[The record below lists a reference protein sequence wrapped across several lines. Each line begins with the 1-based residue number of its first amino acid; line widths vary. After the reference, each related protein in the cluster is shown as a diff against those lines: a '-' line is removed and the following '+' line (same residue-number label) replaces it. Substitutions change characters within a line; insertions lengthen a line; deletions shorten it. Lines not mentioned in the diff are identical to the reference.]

1 MGLGCVWWVEQTYVA
16 ERSIS
21 PSTGVE
27 RWVVADARTYDL
39 HGEACAFLA
48 GLRSKGRSPNTERV
62 YAGRLA
68 LYLNYCTQR
77 RIEWSR
83 PSFMALSGLQ
93 QWLVTTPLPARSRR
107 SSTTAAPR
115 YRSQGTANAV
125 MTAVTDFLR
134 FGALHGWVP
143 AQTAGLLSEPKF
155 LRYLPA
161 GYDAGERGQW
171 RQVQVSAFRFQ
182 VSEPGYEDLSPE
194 QIRRM
199 IADTPRARDRFLI
212 ALLAAT
218 SLRIGE
224 ALGLRQEDLHFLA
237 SSRSL
242 GCPVQGPHLHV
253 RRRTDNPNRALAK
266 SRHPRCLP
274 VTPDI
279 VSLYTDYQYE
289 RTPVAAAA
297 ETGMVFV
304 NLFRPPL
311 GRAMT
316 YPNAKT
322 SSTVWPG
329 APGIRRGRTCC
340 ATPRP
345 PTGCAREWTGTWCKS
360 CWVTPRRCP
369 WTATDTSMS
378 PRPGRL
384 STGPR
389 HGGRTSE
396 HRYRARDRTG
406 GADEGHE
413 EVVGEV
419 AACPHRSRVAAGG
432 VGQRQMAVHRRSR
445 QPAYLVLPVPHP
457 LLRHDRA
464 RSGDVLHVLLGP
476 AQKERP
482 AAGGVRRHLHPQPFQ
497 IPASGGRR
505 AVHAHP

>member
-1 MGLGCVWWVEQTYVA
+1 VEQTYVA

-21 PSTGVE
+21 PATGVE
-27 RWVVADARTYDL
+27 RWVVADTRTYDL
-39 HGEACAFLA
+39 HVEACAFLA

-68 LYLNYCTQR
+68 LYLSYCTQR
-77 RIEWSR
+77 RIEWWC

-107 SSTTAAPR
+107 CPTTAAPR

-134 FGALHGWVP
+134 FGALHSWVP
-143 AQTAGLLSEPKF
+143 SQTAGLLSEPRF
-155 LRYLPA
+155 LRFLPA
-161 GYDAGERGQW
+161 GYDDGERGQW

-182 VSEPGYEDLSPE
+182 VSEPGYEDLSPQ

-218 SLRIGE
+218 GLRIGE

-266 SRHPRCLP
+266 SRHSRCLP

-279 VSLYTDYQYE
+279 VAFYTDYQHE
-289 RTPVAAAA
+289 RNQVGAAAD
-297 ETGMVFV
+297 TGMVFV

-316 YPNAKT
+316 YPNAKN
-322 SSTVWPG
+322 VFDRL
-329 APGIRRGRTCC
+329 ARRAGHPARPHMLRHSA
-340 ATPRP
+340 ATHWL
-345 PTGCAREWTGTWCKS
+345 REGVDRDVVQKLLGHAS
-360 CWVTPRRCP
+360 PL
-369 WTATDTSMS
+369 SMD
-378 PRPGRL
+378 
-384 STGPR
+384 
-389 HGGRTSE
+389 
-396 HRYRARDRTG
+396 RYRHV
-406 GADEGHE
+406 DESE
-413 EVVGEV
+413 TR
-419 AACPHRSRVAAGG
+419 AAV
-432 VGQRQMAVHRRSR
+432 
-445 QPAYLVLPVPHP
+445 
-457 LLRHDRA
+457 DRA
-464 RSGDVLHVLLGP
+464 QAWREN
-476 AQKERP
+476 Q
-482 AAGGVRRHLHPQPFQ
+482 
-497 IPASGGRR
+497 
-505 AVHAHP
+505 

>member
-1 MGLGCVWWVEQTYVA
+1 VEQSYIA

-21 PSTGVE
+21 PVTGVE

-39 HGEACAFLA
+39 HAEACAFLA

-77 RIEWSR
+77 RIEWSC
-83 PSFMALSGLQ
+83 PGFMALSGLQ

-107 SSTTAAPR
+107 SPTMAAPR

-143 AQTAGLLSEPKF
+143 SQTAGLLSEPKF
-155 LRYLPA
+155 LRFLPA

-171 RQVQVSAFRFQ
+171 RQVQASAFRFQ

-218 SLRIGE
+218 GLRIGE

-242 GCPVQGPHLHV
+242 GCPVEGPHLHV
-253 RRRTDNPNRALAK
+253 RRRADNPNRALAK
-266 SRHPRCLP
+266 SRQSRCLP
-274 VTPDI
+274 VTPVI
-279 VSLYTDYQYE
+279 VAFYTDYQHE
-289 RTPVAAAA
+289 RNPVAEAA

-316 YPNAKT
+316 YPNAKN
-322 SSTVWPG
+322 VFDRL
-329 APGIRRGRTCC
+329 ARRAGHPARPHMLRHSA
-340 ATPRP
+340 ATHWLRGGVDRDVVQKLLGHASPL
-345 PTGCAREWTGTWCKS
+345 
-360 CWVTPRRCP
+360 
-369 WTATDTSMS
+369 SMD
-378 PRPGRL
+378 
-384 STGPR
+384 
-389 HGGRTSE
+389 
-396 HRYRARDRTG
+396 RYRHI
-406 GADEGHE
+406 DESE
-413 EVVGEV
+413 TR
-419 AACPHRSRVAAGG
+419 AAV
-432 VGQRQMAVHRRSR
+432 
-445 QPAYLVLPVPHP
+445 
-457 LLRHDRA
+457 DRA
-464 RSGDVLHVLLGP
+464 QAWREN
-476 AQKERP
+476 Q
-482 AAGGVRRHLHPQPFQ
+482 
-497 IPASGGRR
+497 
-505 AVHAHP
+505 